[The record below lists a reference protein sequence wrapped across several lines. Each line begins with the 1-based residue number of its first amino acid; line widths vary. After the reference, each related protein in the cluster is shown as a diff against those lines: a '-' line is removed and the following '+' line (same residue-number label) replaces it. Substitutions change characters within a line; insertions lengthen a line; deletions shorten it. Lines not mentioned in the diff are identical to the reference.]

1 MMSWALKLSHQ
12 LHDSILIHS
21 YPLARDCS
29 LQIHSILDILISLP
43 SSSSKMNNL
52 LLICLE
58 SFKSI
63 SHSLAHL
70 QSQFICPPPKEGT
83 TGPPPAAAATATS
96 SSLRLINFS
105 NIIGSDDA
113 KQILYENVILP
124 LSLPE
129 TLRLQL
135 FQGIRSSGG
144 NVLLFGPPGTGS
156 FFQSF
161 FQSLQFLSS
170 FTLSLL
176 LPPTSVVHSVFER
189 ENLSSSSDCDG
200 IISKIVFNSTIRS
213 VE

>member
-43 SSSSKMNNL
+43 SSSKMNNL

-70 QSQFICPPPKEGT
+70 QSQFICPPPEEGT
-83 TGPPPAAAATATS
+83 TGPPAAAATATS

-170 FTLSLL
+170 FTLPI
-176 LPPTSVVHSVFER
+176 PPTSVVHSIFER

>member
-1 MMSWALKLSHQ
+1 MSWALKLSHQ

-70 QSQFICPPPKEGT
+70 QSQFICPPP
-83 TGPPPAAAATATS
+83 AAATATS

-170 FTLSLL
+170 FTLPI
-176 LPPTSVVHSVFER
+176 PPTSVVHSIFER